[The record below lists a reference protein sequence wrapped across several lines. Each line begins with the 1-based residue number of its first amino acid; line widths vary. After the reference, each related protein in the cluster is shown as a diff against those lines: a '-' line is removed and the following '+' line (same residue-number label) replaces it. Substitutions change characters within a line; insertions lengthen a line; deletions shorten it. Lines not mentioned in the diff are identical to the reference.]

1 MQQTETTIKK
11 TLYTRLYKHV
21 GSNFVAKIKE
31 NYVVSYHGIHDYIDD
46 RVPDDCTLGQLK
58 RKYGEYERNIL

>member
-11 TLYTRLYKHV
+11 TLA
-21 GSNFVAKIKE
+21 FIWIKLCSQKSFR
-31 NYVVSYHGIHDYIDD
+31 NIYVVSYHGIHDYIDD

-58 RKYGEYERNIL
+58 RKYGEDERNIL